1 MSFSPPTTFSD
12 GTVVTSA
19 NLEGN
24 FEALRVYLH
33 GGVVAGDVQA
43 AQWIDTRHIQPPSY
57 EPFSGVQHGVTGHQ
71 GGNDSGLVR
80 LTFCTKYLTG
90 GGREDSQA
98 FEPIPGTAITLD
110 CRRACTAVFHFW
122 FEMECGPDE
131 STGAGQVS
139 KELRQVWVAPYV
151 DTVESAF
158 SQYRAHAQEGLNQQ
172 GTGWKITQP
181 IGAAV
186 PYPAAGAY
194 QSRDGVLLH
203 TAPNGRFTF
212 GLASHSQIDRV
223 AVVNWGVAV
232 ETFYL

>member
-1 MSFSPPTTFSD
+1 
-12 GTVVTSA
+12 
-19 NLEGN
+19 
-24 FEALRVYLH
+24 
-33 GGVVAGDVQA
+33 
-43 AQWIDTRHIQPPSY
+43 
-57 EPFSGVQHGVTGHQ
+57 
-71 GGNDSGLVR
+71 
-80 LTFCTKYLTG
+80 
-90 GGREDSQA
+90 
-98 FEPIPGTAITLD
+98 
-110 CRRACTAVFHFW
+110 
-122 FEMECGPDE
+122 MECGPDE
-131 STGAGQVS
+131 STGAGQEA
-139 KELRQVWVAPYV
+139 KEVRQVWVAPYV

-158 SQYRAHAQEGLNQQ
+158 SQYRSHAQEGLNQQ
-172 GTGWKITQP
+172 GAGWKITQP